1 MDCCCRVKWYRCDTC
16 GRLERDPPPYIARIW
31 LRRWQFCRARCYR
44 DWLQLPDSLTV
55 PAGELYAP

>member
-1 MDCCCRVKWYRCDTC
+1 MKWYRCDTC
-16 GRLERDPPPYIARIW
+16 GRLEQEPAAYTARIW
-31 LRRWQFCRARCYR
+31 LRRWRFCGDACYR